1 MMQTFWRMSILLAVA
16 ALLSACLLGGAE
28 KRYRLIA
35 PQVEA
40 GEALSDE
47 TSALTLAIAR
57 PQADRTRDSTRILV
71 RRDRVLLP
79 WPEAAWIDRAP
90 DLVQDLLVAYLDGR
104 VATVGRYG
112 SLPADY
118 RLELVVTRFEL
129 ADRADGLQAD
139 VAIVAR
145 LFEASG
151 RLLATT
157 RAEGRTPASGT
168 SLEDAVAAMEAGM
181 GQVFGELAGWL
192 HDRLDGRDAG

>member
-1 MMQTFWRMSILLAVA
+1 MT
-16 ALLSACLLGGAE
+16 LSNNRFIHLSCVFGNNRFKQSFCFNQFTETRADIGHIEEKERICLFVE
-28 KRYRLIA
+28 KICS
-35 PQVEA
+35 P
-40 GEALSDE
+40 
-47 TSALTLAIAR
+47 
-57 PQADRTRDSTRILV
+57 RILV

-129 ADRADGLQAD
+129 ADRADGLQSD